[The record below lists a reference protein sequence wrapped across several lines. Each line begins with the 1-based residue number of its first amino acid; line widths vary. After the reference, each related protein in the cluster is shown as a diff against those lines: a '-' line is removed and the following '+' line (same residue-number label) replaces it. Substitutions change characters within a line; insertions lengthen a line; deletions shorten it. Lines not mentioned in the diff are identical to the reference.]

1 MDGILHRTVRPGTF
15 QHTITNL
22 KPDHMYKV
30 HVRAKNPKQM
40 VEHDGDPDIE
50 VDLLTAEA
58 EFRTEPGGTF
68 TVAYSKL
75 TLQTALKER
84 ALLLGHSFFTLMFF
98 LPSQSPRPHLRP
110 WSMSINFS
118 FNFRQKKL
126 YYDFNRLYFKLI
138 FPFVQ
143 VTL

>member
-58 EFRTEPGGTF
+58 EFRTEPGGKF

-75 TLQTALKER
+75 TLQTGLKER
-84 ALLLGHSFFTLMFF
+84 ALLLGHSFFPTL
-98 LPSQSPRPHLRP
+98 LQR
-110 WSMSINFS
+110 
-118 FNFRQKKL
+118 
-126 YYDFNRLYFKLI
+126 RLK
-138 FPFVQ
+138 
-143 VTL
+143 